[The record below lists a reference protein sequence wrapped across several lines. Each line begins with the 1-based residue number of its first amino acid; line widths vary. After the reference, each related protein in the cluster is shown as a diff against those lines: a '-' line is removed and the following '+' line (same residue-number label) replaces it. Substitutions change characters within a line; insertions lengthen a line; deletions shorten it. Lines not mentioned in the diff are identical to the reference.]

1 MDLLKKAK
9 QALKNAYAPYS
20 RFRVGAAVLMK
31 SGEVYVGCNVENASF
46 GATICAERNA
56 IHAAVCAGEK
66 EIKEVFLVTE
76 TAESVTPCGICR
88 QVISEFA
95 SPSTK
100 VTCATVEGKN
110 VRVYTVADLLPHAF
124 EKKSL
129 G

>member
-1 MDLLKKAK
+1 MDLLKKAS

-20 RFRVGAAVLMK
+20 RFRVGAAVVMK
-31 SGEVYVGCNVENASF
+31 SGEVYLGCNVENASY

-66 EIKEVFLVTE
+66 SIKEIFLVTE
-76 TAESVTPCGICR
+76 TDEPVTPCGMCR
-88 QVISEFA
+88 QVIVEFA

-100 VTCATVEGKN
+100 VTCATVSGKKKTI
-110 VRVYTVADLLPHAF
+110 YTVADLLPHAF
-124 EKKSL
+124 NKNAL